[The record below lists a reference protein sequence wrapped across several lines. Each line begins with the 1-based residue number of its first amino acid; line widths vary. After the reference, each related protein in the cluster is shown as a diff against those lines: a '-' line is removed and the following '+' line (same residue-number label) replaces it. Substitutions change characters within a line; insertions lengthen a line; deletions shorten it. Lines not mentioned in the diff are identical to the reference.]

1 MLDLALSMYVLEVT
15 GSAALFAAFLAAAMV
30 PTILLA
36 PLGGVL
42 ADRGNPKAMM
52 VGLDLA
58 SGTLTLLAT
67 LLVGHGHD
75 LPVLCA
81 TLILLSILGAF
92 ETPVAQACLP
102 LLLQGESLVRGNAAV
117 NQVSAVSSLAGPFLG
132 SLAYSSLGLQ
142 PVLAVS
148 GVCFLLTALL
158 ECFLQL
164 PASPIPQLATQEY
177 GPLSRWIFKVVSTS
191 SAESSPCCSVSYS

>member
-1 MLDLALSMYVLEVT
+1 MRWKTKTFSLLLTGQGISLLGNSMLDLALSMYVLEVT

-92 ETPVAQACLP
+92 ETPVAQA
-102 LLLQGESLVRGNAAV
+102 
-117 NQVSAVSSLAGPFLG
+117 
-132 SLAYSSLGLQ
+132 
-142 PVLAVS
+142 
-148 GVCFLLTALL
+148 
-158 ECFLQL
+158 
-164 PASPIPQLATQEY
+164 
-177 GPLSRWIFKVVSTS
+177 
-191 SAESSPCCSVSYS
+191 